1 MQIEREAAL
10 CVIRRGGAF
19 LVSEL
24 TDPDTGA
31 RLHRPPGG
39 GVEPGETPEMAVR
52 RELKEEL
59 GIALG
64 EVEPL
69 GFVDHVWKCDGRV
82 TRERA
87 WIFACEASVD
97 ARLERGETPVL
108 IEANGER
115 VRTVWRRIEDDGP
128 LLCPESLLRPTTV

>member
-10 CVIRRGGAF
+10 CLIRRGAAF

-31 RLHRPPGG
+31 LLHRPPGG

-52 RELKEEL
+52 RELMEEL

-64 EVEPL
+64 EVEAL
-69 GFVDHVWKCDGRV
+69 GFIDHVWKCDGRI

-87 WIFACEASVD
+87 WIFTCESSVD
-97 ARLERGETPVL
+97 ARLDRGEAPEL
-108 IEANGER
+108 LEANGER
-115 VRTVWRRIEDDGP
+115 IRTLWRRMEDEGP
-128 LLCPESLLRPTTV
+128 PLCPESLARLATV

>member
-31 RLHRPPGG
+31 LLHRPPGG
-39 GVEPGETPEMAVR
+39 GIEPGETPEMAVR
-52 RELKEEL
+52 RELAEEL
-59 GIALG
+59 EIALG
-64 EVEPL
+64 ELESL
-69 GFVDHVWKCDGRV
+69 GFIDHVWKCDGRI

-87 WIFACEASVD
+87 WIFACDATVD

-108 IEANGER
+108 LEANGER
-115 VRTVWRRIEDDGP
+115 VRTLWRRVDDQGP
-128 LLCPESLLRPTTV
+128 PLCPQRLSRLTTV